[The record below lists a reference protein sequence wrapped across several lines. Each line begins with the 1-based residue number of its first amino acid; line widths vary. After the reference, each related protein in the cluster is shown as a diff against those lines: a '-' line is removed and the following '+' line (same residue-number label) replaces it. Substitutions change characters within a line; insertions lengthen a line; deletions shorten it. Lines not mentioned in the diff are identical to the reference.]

1 MIRVVHDTRVWLP
14 QTQTWIYTQ
23 VTRTPAEL
31 VESHVVCERTENLE
45 QFPLAR
51 LHDFSAAGAVPRFWD
66 RALRRA
72 RVRRHLGYL
81 ARITRRVGARIV
93 HSHFGD
99 WAWTSLGAVR
109 AASCRHVV
117 TFYGYDMSALARSP
131 LWRRRYAELFSKVD
145 LVLCEGP
152 HMGRQLA
159 ALGCPEHKIGVHHLG
174 VRLDELPFAPRQ
186 RAEAEPLKILIAA
199 TFTEKKGIPYALRA
213 LGRLRAELDFEVT
226 LIGDARKESP
236 ESLRQRDEIYA
247 VIEEQ
252 RLGPRVK
259 LLGYQPHAVLV
270 REAYRHHVFLSPSV
284 TAADGGTEGG
294 LPAAIIEMLAS
305 GMLVIATRHCDIP
318 EAIRDEET
326 GWLADE
332 RDVEGLASRLLAA
345 VRQPQRW
352 LPIMTAGRQLV
363 ETEFDATV
371 QGRRLAM
378 HYQRLVDGR
387 SP

>member
-1 MIRVVHDTRVWLP
+1 M
-14 QTQTWIYTQ
+14 
-23 VTRTPAEL
+23 
-31 VESHVVCERTENLE
+31 
-45 QFPLAR
+45 
-51 LHDFSAAGAVPRFWD
+51 
-66 RALRRA
+66 
-72 RVRRHLGYL
+72 RRHLGHL
-81 ARITRRVGARIV
+81 ARVTRRVGARVV

-117 TFYGYDMSALARSP
+117 TFYGYDMSALARSS

-159 ALGCPEHKIGVHHLG
+159 ALGCPERKIAVHHLG

-186 RAEAEPLKILIAA
+186 RRSAEPLKILIAA

-213 LGRLRAELDFEVT
+213 LGRLRTELDFEVT

-236 ESLRQRDEIYA
+236 ESLRQRDEIYG

-252 RLGPRVK
+252 RLGPRVR
-259 LLGYQPHAVLV
+259 LLGYQPHALLV

-318 EAIRDEET
+318 EAVRHEET

-345 VRQPQRW
+345 VRQPERW
-352 LPIMTAGRQLV
+352 LPMMTAGRRLV

-378 HYQRLVDGR
+378 HYQRLVEGR